1 MLILFFPIKRRVD
14 PSHPLLLIRLLLDGG
29 GAVCSS
35 FFLLT
40 MFKIGLKFVVVVDG
54 V

>member
-1 MLILFFPIKRRVD
+1 MLILLFPIL

-29 GAVCSS
+29 LTNWILFGL
-35 FFLLT
+35 FLT

>member
-1 MLILFFPIKRRVD
+1 MLILLFPIKRSVD
-14 PSHPLLLIRLLLDGG
+14 PSHPLLLIMLLLDG

-35 FFLLT
+35 LLT